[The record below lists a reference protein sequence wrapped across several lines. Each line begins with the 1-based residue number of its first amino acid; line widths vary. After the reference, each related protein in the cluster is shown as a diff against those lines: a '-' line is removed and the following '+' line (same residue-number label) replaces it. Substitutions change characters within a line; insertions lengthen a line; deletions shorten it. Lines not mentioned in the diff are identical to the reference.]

1 MYAMEVLRWVA
12 SARCLLIITAIITLA
27 SIPCE
32 GFSPS
37 LYGVPNY
44 YNGHHRSPTL
54 VVNLAGG
61 SSSSLS
67 SVPSLSADMEMN
79 QNTIQSTQVQL
90 DSGVCA
96 EVMYGLPSMD
106 EDLTSSKNKNSNKS
120 PLVFIHGSFHA
131 AWCWAEHY
139 MPYFMNRGY
148 FVAALS
154 LRGTGGTFAGEG
166 IKKVK
171 IAEHVQDIEALL
183 KYISCQEGFVKTGNN
198 ENDKKNNKPIIIAHS
213 FGGLGVMKYLE
224 KDPTVATQTLGG
236 IILMCS
242 VPPSGNGKMTMR
254 FLKRSLVDSWKITAG
269 LAMKKCI
276 QNESLARELFFGGR
290 NNANDDNNNV
300 DDAMSLG
307 ISDEDVR
314 RYQTYFKR
322 DTVATIDLMDLSKQ
336 LPSAIITDES
346 SGCAPFVSHL
356 PPCAIFG
363 ATDDFIVDMEGV
375 KETAAY
381 FGLSEPIMIDS
392 PHDVMLGAKWE
403 NGASAILQ
411 WIEHNVETD

>member
-1 MYAMEVLRWVA
+1 MYAMRVLRRVA
-12 SARCLLIITAIITLA
+12 SARYLLIIALA

-44 YNGHHRSPTL
+44 YNGHHRSSTL
-54 VVNLAGG
+54 VVSLAGG
-61 SSSSLS
+61 SSSSS
-67 SVPSLSADMEMN
+67 SSPLLMSVDMEMN

-96 EVMYGLPSMD
+96 EVMYGLPCMD
-106 EDLTSSKNKNSNKS
+106 KDLTSSNKNSNKS

-139 MPYFMNRGY
+139 MPYFMSRGY
-148 FVAALS
+148 PVAALS

-166 IKKVK
+166 VKKVK
-171 IAEHVQDIEALL
+171 VAEHVQDIEAFL
-183 KYISCQEGFVKTGNN
+183 KYISCQEGFTGND
-198 ENDKKNNKPIIIAHS
+198 NDKKKKPIMISHS

-224 KDPTVATQTLGG
+224 KDPTVATHTLGG

-269 LAMKKCI
+269 FAMKKCI

-290 NNANDDNNNV
+290 TNANDDTNNM
-300 DDAMSLG
+300 DDTMSLG

-314 RYQTYFKR
+314 RYQTFFKR

-346 SGCAPFVSHL
+346 TGCAPFVSHL
-356 PPCAIFG
+356 PPCAVFG

-411 WIEHNVETD
+411 WIEHDVETD